1 MPRPSRK
8 QAILEALAAELER
21 KPGDR
26 ITTAALARAVGV
38 SEAALYRHFPSKARM
53 FEGLIGFAEETVFT
67 RINQILV
74 EVPDTESRTARVLY
88 LLLGFADKNPGIT
101 RVLLGDALV
110 GERERLHERVQQFFE
125 RIDLQ
130 LRQILREAALRQ
142 DTLLRVSPEAGAGL
156 MTAFIEGRMQQ
167 FVRSRFEQPSIDA
180 WEADWSVL
188 RHGVFEAVGAA
199 ELAISREA
207 PRGSSHESR

>member
-8 QAILEALAAELER
+8 QAILEALANELEQH
-21 KPGDR
+21 PGDR

-53 FEGLIGFAEETVFT
+53 FEGLIGFSEESVFA
-67 RINQILV
+67 RINQILEEEKNTQV
-74 EVPDTESRTARVLY
+74 RVAKVVY
-88 LLLGFADKNPGIT
+88 LLLGFADRNPGIA

-130 LRQILREAALRQ
+130 LRQILREAQLRQ
-142 DTLLRVSPEAGAGL
+142 DAALRSSPEEAAAL
-156 MTAFIEGRMQQ
+156 LTAFVEGRMQQ
-167 FVRSRFEQPSIDA
+167 FLRSRFSQPSLSY
-180 WEADWSVL
+180 WEADWDVL
-188 RHGVFEAVGAA
+188 SHGLFDPE
-199 ELAISREA
+199 
-207 PRGSSHESR
+207 